1 MEYQAVDH
9 IQPTWKITDQF
20 LVDVV
25 APALE
30 LDSLTTSHPVSVDVT
45 DPNEIKAIFDTISY
59 KKVEFQFQ
67 LKSVQTLNTYFC
79 GNCRHYILY
88 LCLISSNFPGCSY
101 ITHA

>member
-59 KKVEFQFQ
+59 KKVIIII
-67 LKSVQTLNTYFC
+67 NIIIY
-79 GNCRHYILY
+79 HHILY
-88 LCLISSNFPGCSY
+88 IIYHISDREGGSESVL
-101 ITHA
+101 

>member
-1 MEYQAVDH
+1 MSCSWWNDLWLNEGFASWMEYQAVDH

-59 KKVEFQFQ
+59 KKVEFQ
-67 LKSVQTLNTYFC
+67 L
-79 GNCRHYILY
+79 
-88 LCLISSNFPGCSY
+88 
-101 ITHA
+101 

>member
-67 LKSVQTLNTYFC
+67 LKSSRSGHSSFYFC
-79 GNCRHYILY
+79 NWTILKHW
-88 LCLISSNFPGCSY
+88 F
-101 ITHA
+101 